1 MRDLVVFNQ
10 ISMDGYFTDHHD
22 DMSWAHKSDPEWRAF
37 VEENAQGGGE
47 LLLGRI
53 TYELMASHW
62 PTPRARDQD
71 PKVAERMNHLRK
83 VVFSRTLDRA
93 DWNNT
98 KVVKGDLFKEVD
110 KMKNESGKTLVIL
123 GSGTLVSQLTR
134 GGLVDEYQIVVNPIV
149 LGDGRTMFEG
159 VEDSLNLRLT
169 RTRTFGNGN
178 ILLCYQPIRTPGRVD
193 AVVSRAP
200 AESGMAT
207 DVIP

>member
-10 ISMDGYFTDHHD
+10 ISMDGYFTDRHG

-62 PTPRARDQD
+62 PTPNARDQD
-71 PKVAERMNHLRK
+71 PKVAERMNHLPK

-98 KVVKGDLFKEVD
+98 KVVKGDLLEEVD
-110 KMKNESGKTLVIL
+110 RMKNESGKTLVIL

-134 GGLVDEYQIVVNPIV
+134 GGLIDEYQIVVNPIV

-178 ILLCYQPIRTPGRVD
+178 LLLCYQPIRAHPLHD
-193 AVVSRAP
+193 AVASLEAVAS
-200 AESGMAT
+200 AT
-207 DVIP
+207 SPDVIL